1 VGTSLE
7 MAFPGIA
14 WDLNNINGGVPAI
27 GFGLQKW
34 LKESPGFN
42 LDKVRAPVRLL
53 ALSRGSALDMW
64 EWYAGL
70 SLQKNPS
77 TLSCCPMRSI

>member
-1 VGTSLE
+1 MLTHSRQRFAAASLVEGIDCGYFLE

-42 LDKVRAPVRLL
+42 LDKVRAPVQLL
-53 ALSRGSALDMW
+53 G
-64 EWYAGL
+64 
-70 SLQKNPS
+70 P
-77 TLSCCPMRSI
+77 